1 MTIKNMPSELHSH
14 LKKEASAEGRS
25 LNSYVLAVLTAAAEE
40 RARLRR
46 MRGSSDELE
55 ALVASLPPSD
65 NVVELIRKDRDSG
78 ERAASMWPRP

>member
-1 MTIKNMPSELHSH
+1 MPVMTIKNMPSELHSE
-14 LKKEASAEGRS
+14 LKKEASVEGRS

-65 NVVELIRKDRDSG
+65 NVVELIREDRDS
-78 ERAASMWPRP
+78 R

>member
-1 MTIKNMPSELHSH
+1 MPVLTIKNMPSELHSQ
-14 LKKEASAEGRS
+14 LKKEASVEGRS

-46 MRGSSDELE
+46 IRGSSGELE

-65 NVVELIRKDRDSG
+65 NVVELIRKDRDS
-78 ERAASMWPRP
+78 R